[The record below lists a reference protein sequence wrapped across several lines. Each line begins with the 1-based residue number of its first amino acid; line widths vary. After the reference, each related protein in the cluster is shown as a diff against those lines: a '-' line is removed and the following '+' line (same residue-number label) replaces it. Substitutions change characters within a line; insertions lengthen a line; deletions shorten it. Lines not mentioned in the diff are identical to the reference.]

1 MPKSITE
8 AVKETGDSKIK
19 KDPYEA
25 LARQCQAEYNLAWK
39 HQKPKK
45 DEQEVRL
52 KLYNNQKRDKKAVGD
67 TTMFTI
73 HQTVVASLY
82 VDRLDAEWE
91 AKEEG
96 DEGVAENLDALSKN
110 DYDDME
116 KDIVDYNWIWDA
128 GFFGRSL
135 VSLEEYIREP
145 DNNIYLPLPHNIDPI
160 VFLRDPYAVSVNGDR
175 QRRGSARFF
184 GWEQKMTK
192 RDMEEHPHI
201 FDTLTFS
208 EIAHGG
214 GTRSILRDAIEA
226 RIQAQGLQSI
236 DKKESEEILGAN
248 AQYDITK
255 WYTHYEMG
263 GKVEKVKV
271 WLANDRAKVIGIE
284 KQKQDYWQIIDRP
297 LYPHSH
303 DWDGTSIPDLTED
316 KQRARAVA
324 QNLGLNAM
332 KADLYPMYI
341 YDSNKIT
348 NKKDL
353 KFAFNKF
360 IPVDAKN
367 ESIAGA
373 IAPLIKSRPNLGL
386 LDFIYNSLDISAQKA
401 TATPELQQ
409 GAVSQEKRTLGEI
422 NIIASKVD
430 TRYSLSAKIF
440 SWSEKRF
447 WRMWY
452 QSYKDNFKED
462 IDEKVL
468 RIVGAFGTKWRK
480 MKKEDIVANIDPD
493 VRIESRVLS
502 RAKQLEERQGLT
514 QYFALALQEPTANR
528 RWGLKKLARL
538 NGLEKDEID
547 RLFPPTVDERIA
559 EEENEKLSK
568 NEPVPVLREDDH
580 NVHLEINNMAADT
593 TAKFAHIRTHVEALS
608 IKKVSPELFPTE
620 PVEEGFQPSTGG
632 QQISLPQAGQQ
643 QSSPI
648 TPSQTSGIGVPAIQ

>member
-1 MPKSITE
+1 MPK
-8 AVKETGDSKIK
+8 K
-19 KDPYEA
+19 KQAEIEGVDKAKRNDDKFESLA
-25 LARQCQAEYNLAWK
+25 LQVQAEYNLAWK
-39 HQKPKK
+39 NQKSKK
-45 DEQEVRL
+45 DEAEVRL
-52 KLYNNQKRDKKAVGD
+52 KLYNNQRRDKKAVGD

-73 HQTVVASLY
+73 HQTIVASLY
-82 VDRLDAEWE
+82 VDRLDSEWE

-96 DEGVAENLDALSKN
+96 DEGVAENLDALAKN

-116 KDIVDYNWIWDA
+116 KDITDYDWIWDA
-128 GFFGRSL
+128 GFFGRGL
-135 VSLEEYIREP
+135 LSLEEYIREP
-145 DNNIYLPLPHNIDPI
+145 DKNIYLPLPHVIDPI
-160 VFLRDPYAVSVNGDR
+160 VLLRDPYAISVNGDR
-175 QRRGSARFF
+175 KRRGSARFF

-192 RDMEEHPHI
+192 QDMEEHPHI
-201 FDTLTFS
+201 FEELTFGELS
-208 EIAHGG
+208 HGG

-226 RIQAQGLQSI
+226 RAQAQGLQSVS
-236 DKKESEEILGAN
+236 KEDSQKNLGAN

-255 WYTHYEMG
+255 WYTNYEMN
-263 GKVEKVKV
+263 GKVSKVKV
-271 WLANDRAKVIGIE
+271 WLANDRKKVIGIE
-284 KQKQDYWQIIDRP
+284 KLEKDYWQIIDRP

-373 IAPLIKSRPNLGL
+373 IAPLIKSRPNMQL
-386 LDFIYNSLDISAQKA
+386 LDFIYTSLDLSAQKA
-401 TATPELQQ
+401 TATPEIQQ
-409 GAVSQEKRTLGEI
+409 GIVSEQKRTLGEI
-422 NIIASKVD
+422 NIVASKVD

-440 SWSEKRF
+440 GWSEKRF

-480 MKKEDIVANIDPD
+480 MKKSDIIANIDPD

-502 RAKQLEERQGLT
+502 RAKQLEERQSLT
-514 QYFALALQEPTANR
+514 GYFSLALQEPTANR
-528 RWGLKKLARL
+528 RWGLKKLAKL

-559 EEENEKLSK
+559 EEENEKLSN

-580 NVHLEINNMAADT
+580 NIHLEVNNMATDT
-593 TAKFAHIRTHVEALS
+593 EAKAAHIRTHVEALS
-608 IKKVSPELFPTE
+608 IKKISPELFPEE
-620 PVEEGFQPSTGG
+620 PVEEGFQPSAGG
-632 QQISLPQAGQQ
+632 QQISISPQAGQQ
-643 QSSPI
+643 QQI
-648 TPSQTSGIGVPAIQ
+648 QPSQASGMGMPAMQ

>member
-1 MPKSITE
+1 
-8 AVKETGDSKIK
+8 
-19 KDPYEA
+19 
-25 LARQCQAEYNLAWK
+25 
-39 HQKPKK
+39 
-45 DEQEVRL
+45 
-52 KLYNNQKRDKKAVGD
+52 
-67 TTMFTI
+67 MFTI
-73 HQTVVASLY
+73 HQTIVASLY
-82 VDRLDAEWE
+82 IDRLDSEWE

-96 DEGVAENLDALSKN
+96 DEGVAENLDALAKN

-116 KDIVDYNWIWDA
+116 KDSADYDGIWDA

-135 VSLEEYIREP
+135 LSLEEYIREP
-145 DNNIYLPLPHNIDPI
+145 DKNIYLPLPHIIDPI

-175 QRRGSARFF
+175 MRRGSARFF

-192 RDMEEHPHI
+192 QDMEEHPHI
-201 FDTLTFS
+201 FEELTFS

-214 GTRSILRDAIEA
+214 GTRSILKDAIEA
-226 RIQAQGLQSI
+226 RTQAQGLQSI
-236 DKKESEEILGAN
+236 NKQESEARLGAN

-255 WYTHYEMG
+255 WYTNYEMN

-271 WLANDRAKVIGIE
+271 WLANDRGKVIGIE
-284 KQKQDYWQIIDRP
+284 KLKKDYWQIIDRP

-332 KADLYPMYI
+332 KADLYPMSI

-360 IPVDAKN
+360 IPVDAKG
-367 ESIAGA
+367 ESIRDAVL
-373 IAPLIKSRPNLGL
+373 PLIKSRPNMQL
-386 LDFIYNSLDISAQKA
+386 LDFIYNSLDVSAQKA
-401 TATPELQQ
+401 TATPEIQQ
-409 GAVSQEKRTLGEI
+409 GAMSQEKRTLGEI

-440 SWSEKRF
+440 GWSEKRF

-480 MKKEDIVANIDPD
+480 LKKSDIVANIDPD

-502 RAKQLEERQGLT
+502 RAKQLEERQSLT
-514 QYFALALQEPTANR
+514 GFFSLALQEPTANR
-528 RWGLKKLARL
+528 RWGLKKLAKN

-559 EEENEKLSK
+559 EKENEKLSK

-593 TAKFAHIRTHVEALS
+593 EAKSAHLETHVEALS
-608 IKKVSPELFPTE
+608 VKKVSPELFPE
-620 PVEEGFQPSTGG
+620 EAVEEGFQPPAGTPQINIPAGATGEG
-632 QQISLPQAGQQ
+632 GGLAPNQVSNQA
-643 QSSPI
+643 
-648 TPSQTSGIGVPAIQ
+648 TPTVQ